1 MEMQDYLSPNNLS
14 NDDSKLIFLL
24 RSRMLDVKCNYKG
37 KYIHSN
43 ILCPVCKKEE
53 DTQAHILECA
63 DLNVENQ
70 IVTETIDYDKLFSD
84 KLNDKISVAKVIK
97 ERFKRRKDNLK
108 KKAEEEM
115 P

>member
-1 MEMQDYLSPNNLS
+1 M
-14 NDDSKLIFLL
+14 
-24 RSRMLDVKCNYKG
+24 
-37 KYIHSN
+37 
-43 ILCPVCKKEE
+43 
-53 DTQAHILECA
+53 
-63 DLNVENQ
+63 ENQ

-115 P
+115 PWLAQVIRISCILWSTITINV